1 MDSISATEPSR
12 GERPTVNLPIAHLV
26 RLSAY
31 WLGLTAIDS
40 AVGLVVQNRILFEG
54 WVDEFEVGRALF
66 LVGIA
71 GAIVGILIQPTVGA
85 ISDYTVS
92 RWGRRKPYIVFG
104 SVIDV
109 IFLLG
114 IAYANSLVALAAFV
128 MLLAVSTNIA
138 RGPFQGYVPDLV
150 AGPQVGLASAMVGLM
165 QILGNVTGFAIAT
178 VAAIQT
184 GAARKAEVA
193 AGLTPTTDYLPLAVI
208 AIAIVEV
215 VTMLSVVLRVGPG
228 RPPMS
233 REGRSWVTIAKA
245 TWATDILQERSYV
258 YLLASRLLFLMGG
271 GVMFNLVLTY
281 LKQSHGLDQ
290 DGANSVNLVLLGIV
304 VVTNLIVIVPA
315 ARLSDRIGRKPV
327 IYASCVIGAV
337 GVFVAAIAPVIP
349 VAVLGGALF
358 GISGG
363 MFLSVD
369 WALMTDIIPRASAG
383 RYMGLSNVATGA
395 STPLSIGAGGLVT
408 DLVNSMA
415 GFIGPGPRV
424 ALLLGVAFYLVS
436 IILLRPVQE
445 PDRRRSSVAGDE
457 AEATVAT
464 ET

>member
-1 MDSISATEPSR
+1 MAEVALPVAR
-12 GERPTVNLPIAHLV
+12 GERPTATLPLTHLV

-71 GAIVGILIQPTVGA
+71 GAVVGILIQPTVGA

-104 SVIDV
+104 SVVDV
-109 IFLLG
+109 AFLLG
-114 IAYANSLVALAAFV
+114 IAYANTLVALAAFV

-150 AGPQVGLASAMVGLM
+150 PGRQVGLASAMVGLM
-165 QILGNVTGFAIAT
+165 QILGNVTGFALAT

-184 GAARKAEVA
+184 GVEREAQKA
-193 AGLTPTTDYLPLAVI
+193 AGLMPTADYLPLAII
-208 AIAIVEV
+208 AIAIVEL
-215 VTMLSVVLRVGPG
+215 VTMLSVVLRVGRG
-228 RPPMS
+228 QPPKS
-233 REGRSWVTIAKA
+233 REGRSWVAIAKS

-258 YLLASRLLFLMGG
+258 FLLASRLLFLMGG
-271 GVMFNLVLTY
+271 GVLFNLVLTY

-290 DGANSVNLVLLGIV
+290 DGANSVNLVLLAIV
-304 VVTNLIVIVPA
+304 VVANLIVIVPA
-315 ARLSDRIGRKPV
+315 ARLSDRVGRKPV
-327 IYASCVIGAV
+327 IYTSCVIGAIGV
-337 GVFVAAIAPVIP
+337 GLAAIAPVIP
-349 VAVLGGALF
+349 VAVIGGALF
-358 GISGG
+358 GASGG

-369 WALMTDIIPRASAG
+369 WALMTDIIPKASAG

-395 STPLSIGAGGLVT
+395 STPLSIATGGLVV
-408 DLVNSMA
+408 DVVNTMA
-415 GFIGPGPRV
+415 GFTGPGPRV
-424 ALLLGVAFYLVS
+424 AFLLGVVFYIVS
-436 IILLRPVQE
+436 MFLLRPVVE
-445 PDRRRSSVAGDE
+445 PRRRGGDQPE
-457 AEATVAT
+457 AAT
-464 ET
+464 